1 MLTVFVKKRLLLLG
15 AVLLGLGLLDRT
27 LAITLT
33 DWWWF
38 AGLGYQANYQL
49 QIQSQIVLSLLG
61 GGLTVLWLG
70 GNYHLA
76 QRWLIIPPDLT
87 RQLTLLDEPL
97 PRLATGQPVLSWPV
111 LVSISSCCL
120 LLLGGIA
127 AQCWRWVLPL
137 PEALF
142 LGLILVWS
150 IGTLI
155 WPRRGI
161 LSLIVA
167 LSLGWGYQ
175 AAAQWSVILPALAP
189 TNFPRTEPVFDRN
202 ISFYI
207 FHLPVR
213 ELLDHYWLGLTGAA
227 LLTTLFIYLR
237 PHLSQGYCRG
247 LTAPQNRHLL
257 VLSSLLSLATAHHF
271 GLARYQLL
279 YSQRGVVYGAGYTDV
294 YGHLPID
301 NFLIVGSSV
310 LSVFLLILANRG
322 WPDSWSKQ
330 WSRWQPRRWLIGAM
344 LLLLTGV
351 GLVWPHILQRTIVQ
365 PNELAREKPYI
376 QRSIAATRQAFE
388 LDRIEVKT
396 FDPTGT
402 LTAQDLA
409 KNEQTIKNIRLWDAR
424 PLLQSNRQLQQIRP
438 YYKFAQADIDRYPLA
453 QATQQVMLSAREL
466 DIDNLTA
473 KAQTWVNQHLVYTHG
488 YGYTV
493 SPVNRSATG
502 GLPDYLVKDIRTG
515 SGDLPA
521 SDPVVDAAQPRI
533 YYGEVPDNYIFTPS
547 RVPEFDYPS
556 GDENVY
562 NTYNGQGGIPLSNWW
577 RRWIVARYLQDWQVL
592 LTTNFTPRTKVLLHR
607 QITGQVQKLAPWLR
621 FDRDPY
627 LVVAPAQ
634 NQTTTTTP
642 PVNHLFWILDGYTT
656 SNHYPYADPGTNDL
670 NYIRNSVKVVIDA
683 YGGQPQF
690 YISDPADPILQTWQ
704 RLLPQMWRPIAQMPA
719 TLRAHLRYPSDLFRI
734 QADRL
739 RTYHMQDPQVFYNRE
754 DLWQIPQEIYGGKAQ
769 VVEPYYLIT
778 KLPTAQR
785 AEFVLLSP
793 FTPSQRTNLIA
804 WLAARA
810 DGEQYGKLLLYKF
823 PKQQLVYGPEQV
835 ESLINQD
842 PVISQQISLWN
853 RQGVQAVQ
861 GNLLVIPIERS
872 LLYVEP
878 LYLEAQ
884 QNGLPTLGRVIVVY
898 RDRIVMAKTLTQA
911 LQSIFPSPGKSIKV
925 NSPPARTAPIVSSP
939 PSP

>member
-1 MLTVFVKKRLLLLG
+1 MLTGFAKKRLLLVG
-15 AVLLGLGLLDRT
+15 AVLIGLVLLLGLIDRT
-27 LAITLT
+27 LAIILT

-38 AGLGYQANYQL
+38 QGLGYAANYLL
-49 QIQSQIVLSLLG
+49 QIQTQIVLALLG
-61 GGLTVLWLG
+61 GGLAVLWLV
-70 GNYHLA
+70 GNYYLA
-76 QRWLIIPPDLT
+76 GRWSPSPRDLT
-87 RQLTLLDEPL
+87 TQITLLDKPL
-97 PRLATGQPVLSWPV
+97 PVLPVGQPLLNLPMLLIFSG
-111 LVSISSCCL
+111 SSV
-120 LLLGGIA
+120 LLLGSIA
-127 AQCWRWVLPL
+127 AHCWRLTPL
-137 PEALF
+137 PPLAGAIEV
-142 LGLILVWS
+142 GLILAWS

-155 WPRRGI
+155 WTSWGI
-161 LSLIVA
+161 SLLIIA
-167 LSLGWGYQ
+167 LSLGWGYV
-175 AAAQWSVILPALAP
+175 AAGHWSVVLPALTP
-189 TNFPRTEPVFDRN
+189 TNFLQTEPVFDRN
-202 ISFYI
+202 IGFYI

-213 ELLDHYWLGLTGAA
+213 ELLDHYLLSLTGTA
-227 LLTTLFIYLR
+227 LLITLFWYLR

-247 LTAPQNRHLL
+247 LATAQNRHLL
-257 VLSSLLSLATAHHF
+257 VLTSLFSLATADHF
-271 GLARYQLL
+271 VLARYQLL
-279 YSQRGVVYGAGYTDV
+279 YSQRGVTYGAGYTDV

-301 NFLIVGSSV
+301 NLLIMGSCA
-310 LSVFLLILANRG
+310 LSMFFLLLASRPER
-322 WPDSWSKQ
+322 WFKQ
-330 WSRWQPRRWLIGAM
+330 WPKLKNWRWIIGVM
-344 LLLLTGV
+344 LVLTST
-351 GLVWPHILQRTIVQ
+351 GLVWPNILQRTIVQ
-365 PNELAREKPYI
+365 PDELAQEKPYI

-409 KNEQTIKNIRLWDAR
+409 KNDQTIKNIRLWDAR

-438 YYKFAQADIDRYPLA
+438 YYKFAQADIDRYPI
-453 QATQQVMLSAREL
+453 QKENQQVILSAREL

-493 SPVNRSATG
+493 SPVNRAAAG
-502 GLPDYLVKDIRTG
+502 GLPDYLVKDIGMGT
-515 SGDLPA
+515 GDLPA
-521 SDPVVDAAQPRI
+521 SHPVVDVAQPRI

-556 GDENVY
+556 GDENVS
-562 NTYNGQGGIPLSNWW
+562 NTYTGQGGIPLRNWW

-592 LTTNFTPRTKVLLHR
+592 LTTNFTPQTKVLVHR
-607 QITGQVQKLAPWLR
+607 QITDQVQKLSPWLR

-627 LVVAPAQ
+627 LVVAPAPVKDQ
-634 NQTTTTTP
+634 NTITTSA
-642 PVNHLFWILDGYTT
+642 NHLFWILDGYTT
-656 SNHYPYADPGTNDL
+656 SDHYPYADPGNNDI

-683 YGGQPQF
+683 YNGQPQF
-690 YISDPADPILQTWQ
+690 YVSDPADPILRTWQ
-704 RLLPQMWRPIAQMPA
+704 RLLPQMWQPLSKMPA

-778 KLPTAQR
+778 KLPPAQR

-810 DGEQYGKLLLYKF
+810 DGEQYGKLLLYQF
-823 PKQQLVYGPEQV
+823 PKQQLVYGPEQI

-911 LQSIFPSPGKSIKV
+911 LQSIFPAQVPNSLPATPIISP
-925 NSPPARTAPIVSSP
+925 P